1 MFKTEHKESLIGT
14 LRPPVPGQAVNIIDV
29 VDPQSGQPI
38 ASYSEHPGER
48 GWVKIVQGQPT
59 APRPVSLPKSWS
71 SYKSEAQSLIDG
83 VTKIEQSIL
92 FQKKKLDDPVRRDT
106 VSPRDWNDMLEAQAN
121 LLIEKA
127 QQAQAAHGSKPET
140 AEWVARWRA
149 TAEDILQK
157 ARRHT
162 ADGYLVQTPTAE
174 NVDYL
179 WRHGFVDINLVRRDI
194 PTKTGDVFTEYVVR
208 KKNKIDALWY
218 AHFHYPQKGWA
229 RDDYTAAHLKTPA
242 QRTKTQKDLI
252 AEAGNNGVVERIIKA
267 GITKPLD
274 ERLFLKL

>member
-1 MFKTEHKESLIGT
+1 TIGNT
-14 LRPPVPGQAVNIIDV
+14 TDGGHTARTRP
-29 VDPQSGQPI
+29 
-38 ASYSEHPGER
+38 
-48 GWVKIVQGQPT
+48 
-59 APRPVSLPKSWS
+59 
-71 SYKSEAQSLIDG
+71 
-83 VTKIEQSIL
+83 
-92 FQKKKLDDPVRRDT
+92 
-106 VSPRDWNDMLEAQAN
+106 
-121 LLIEKA
+121 
-127 QQAQAAHGSKPET
+127 
-140 AEWVARWRA
+140 
-149 TAEDILQK
+149 EDILQK